1 MSNKGIV
8 KIHGRNYKTVALR
21 VSEFHESR
29 SETQRITTELVYH
42 DKDRVVMKA
51 TVWDSDVAMGTGYG
65 EEWRESSKINTTSA
79 MENAETSAIGRAL
92 ACIGLGGDE
101 YASADEVLRAISQ
114 QEEMKD
120 TPVDDNKTS
129 SNDNTMW
136 SSPDIPDDILEVVQE
151 NFQIMKKQIGKEETY
166 VWHGR
171 VLPNFLNVKLEDGDG
186 VIEAIK
192 ALDKERLMKLSDLQ
206 NEKIKLRKDE

>member
-1 MSNKGIV
+1 MTNKGIV
-8 KIHGRNYKTVALR
+8 RIHNRNYKTVALR

-29 SETQRITTELVYH
+29 SDTQRITTELVYH

-120 TPVDDNKTS
+120 TPADDNKTS

-192 ALDKERLMKLSDLQ
+192 ALDKERLMKLSELQ